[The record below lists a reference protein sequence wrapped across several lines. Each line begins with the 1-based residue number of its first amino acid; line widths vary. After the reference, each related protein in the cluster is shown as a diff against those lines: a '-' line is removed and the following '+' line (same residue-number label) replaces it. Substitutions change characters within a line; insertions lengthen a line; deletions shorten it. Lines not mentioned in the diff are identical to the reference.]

1 MEEVRADAQHLSA
14 ELVGRF
20 EKERIGLKSIALNS
34 DTSALTLSLTTI
46 IIKIFFHDNL
56 KHYLIRVMF

>member
-1 MEEVRADAQHLSA
+1 MYFLVWQWRKCADAQHLSA

-34 DTSALTLSLTTI
+34 DTSALTAIANDYNYKNIFSTT
-46 IIKIFFHDNL
+46 
-56 KHYLIRVMF
+56 